1 MRIFQRQRV
10 RQRDQRPLLSPASA
24 APSAGNGVKPLLDC
38 CLVNFDQSALPNRFC
53 NPRNMN
59 TEKAEAFSP
68 ELQAA
73 LELLLK
79 ERIREYN
86 QRIESIAQEN

>member
-1 MRIFQRQRV
+1 MPIFQRQRV
-10 RQRDQRPLLSPASA
+10 RKRSTCPLLSPAA

-53 NPRNMN
+53 NPRNTN

-79 ERIREYN
+79 ERVRKYN